1 MLSNTPGKIEFYST
15 IAERLGLNPLPT
27 QYALKQEKNTS
38 ILLNSATPKYTH
50 TQFQEVYSA
59 IPPVIII
66 PRYHT
71 DAVRVKWL
79 ALMALIQYAHRAP
92 ATPAKKEH
100 TKNERSLYRKGLT
113 PMTSA
118 ARSLSRMAMK
128 ARPIP
133 ERTIFFARKV
143 VITARSMIR

>member
-1 MLSNTPGKIEFYST
+1 LLSNTPGKIEFYST

-66 PRYHT
+66 NPE
-71 DAVRVKWL
+71 DAYCLGVADGDIVY
-79 ALMALIQYAHRAP
+79 IY
-92 ATPAKKEH
+92 
-100 TKNERSLYRKGLT
+100 
-113 PMTSA
+113 
-118 ARSLSRMAMK
+118 
-128 ARPIP
+128 I
-133 ERTIFFARKV
+133 
-143 VITARSMIR
+143 